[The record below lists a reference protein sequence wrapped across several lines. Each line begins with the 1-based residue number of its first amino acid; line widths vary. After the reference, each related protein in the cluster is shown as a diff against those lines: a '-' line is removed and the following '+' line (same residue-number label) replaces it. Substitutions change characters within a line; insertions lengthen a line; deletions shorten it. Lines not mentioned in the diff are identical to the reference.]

1 MRTVSNV
8 LFAIGA
14 FLAIAAGVYWF
25 TAHEPIGATL
35 FLIGSITFLAL
46 GLVARTSARDT
57 DRVDAEEVP
66 EAHVSPT
73 IWPLVFAVAGVLLAL
88 GLIVSAWLLVAGGV
102 AFVLAAAGWVR
113 DVARE
118 QSRTNEP

>member
-1 MRTVSNV
+1 MKMVSSV

-35 FLIGSITFLAL
+35 FLIGSITFFAL
-46 GLVARTSARDT
+46 GLVVRASARHADGADT
-57 DRVDAEEVP
+57 QEVA

-118 QSRTNEP
+118 QSRTNES

>member
-46 GLVARTSARDT
+46 GLVARTSARHDY
-57 DRVDAEEVP
+57 VDAEEVP

-118 QSRTNEP
+118 QSRTNES